1 MSKTYFLFEHQSL
14 PFAWNDAHLL
24 ALSRLNQRLGREV
37 LHPTVV
43 RGQRVL
49 KAGSYV
55 GLVRLGQDTFQ
66 ILPKIDYGVDETE
79 SATRNLLYLLEMAGN
94 LPIKQHDVASF
105 LQRGRDWFEI
115 LTHLF
120 AKELLRQ
127 WQHGPY
133 HHYEVVEETAVA
145 LKGKWRIAEQLRQPV
160 RQHRFDVAYD
170 EFTPDNML
178 NRVLRYV
185 VELLWLHTTDGD
197 NRRLLGNLRQWLGDI
212 TLLPSVSIH
221 MASPTLI
228 TRLNRPYEP
237 LLNLAR
243 LFLQSGTLELSS
255 GQTSSFAF
263 VFDMNSL
270 FEAFVVG
277 LIEKQR
283 QHILPEALQDCT
295 LYPQSRHTTRYLAQ
309 TETGKGVFRL
319 KPDLVLGQG
328 SHFPLLLDTKYKRL
342 KGDGLKLGIAQSDFY
357 QMFAYSQRYQC
368 AHVLLLYPQGE
379 RPLRRRFVLPDG
391 QSMISA
397 ATLDLRRDLRGRNG
411 RLALMNELSEILT
424 REVFDGTT
432 D

>member
-1 MSKTYFLFEHQSL
+1 MIKTHILFEHQAV
-14 PFAWNDAHLL
+14 PFAWNDRHLQ
-24 ALSRLNQRLGREV
+24 ALSRLNRLLGSEV
-37 LHPTVV
+37 LQATVA

-55 GLVRLGQDTFQ
+55 GLVRLGGDTFQ
-66 ILPKIDYGVDETE
+66 VLPKIDYGANEAA

-120 AKELLRQ
+120 ARELLRQ

-145 LKGKWRIAEQLRQPV
+145 LKGKWRIAQQLRQPV

-170 EFTPDNML
+170 EFTPDNTL

-185 VELLWLHTTDGD
+185 VELLWLHTADSD

-212 TLLPSVSIH
+212 TLLPVVSPQ

-228 TRLNRPYEP
+228 TRLNRQYEP

-243 LFLQSGTLELSS
+243 LFLQTGTLELST
-255 GQTSSFAF
+255 GRTSSFAF

-270 FEAFVVG
+270 FEAFIVG

-283 QHILPEALQDCT
+283 QHILPDALYDCT
-295 LYPQSRHTTRYLAQ
+295 LHPQSRHTTRYLAR
-309 TETGKGVFRL
+309 TEAGKGVFLL
-319 KPDLVLGQG
+319 KPDLVLRQG

-368 AHVLLLYPQGE
+368 PHVLLLYPQGE
-379 RPLRRRFVLPDG
+379 RPLRRRFLLPDG
-391 QSMISA
+391 KGMISA
-397 ATLDLRRDLRGRNG
+397 ATVDLRRDLRGRNG
-411 RLALMNELSEILT
+411 RLALMNELSEIIK
-424 REVFDGTT
+424 REVADDTT
-432 D
+432 N